1 MRKLVIKNVGPITK
15 DAEIEFDRFCV
26 LIGPQS
32 NGKSTIAKVMS
43 TCMWIEKE
51 ACTSLSTDI
60 IDSGKSFRDLIEDF
74 HRMHGYIHPEA
85 SYISYQSD
93 YVSIVYD
100 KDKVF
105 ISFNDNEAYRRLK
118 ISYMPSDRNV
128 ITMRNIGLR
137 DLEETNFRSF
147 LFDWLDANK
156 HFKKENMA
164 SILNLDVKYYY
175 DDSVKERNDRLVHEN
190 GVTYDIS
197 LYDASSGMQS
207 LVPMVVL
214 INYLL
219 GEYFENYNKV
229 LSFEQS
235 EKNRE
240 LSWTVVRHMLSKYFP
255 NKVTEEN
262 YREFYNDNVWRK
274 YEQGDAEAK
283 EIIRKMRNFYNQLVE
298 PNSISFILE
307 EPEQNIYPST
317 QMELVKE
324 IVKACNGVHKSSA
337 LITTHSPYVLTVINN
352 LIYASKVARLNP
364 DAVDRI
370 IPNEMWLPSDVVSA
384 YRVANGTVENIMD
397 KELHEI
403 KAELLDEISQ
413 SINSQYEELLDIE
426 YAANHEN

>member
-1 MRKLVIKNVGPITK
+1 
-15 DAEIEFDRFCV
+15 
-26 LIGPQS
+26 
-32 NGKSTIAKVMS
+32 
-43 TCMWIEKE
+43 
-51 ACTSLSTDI
+51 
-60 IDSGKSFRDLIEDF
+60 
-74 HRMHGYIHPEA
+74 
-85 SYISYQSD
+85 
-93 YVSIVYD
+93 
-100 KDKVF
+100 
-105 ISFNDNEAYRRLK
+105 
-118 ISYMPSDRNV
+118 
-128 ITMRNIGLR
+128 
-137 DLEETNFRSF
+137 
-147 LFDWLDANK
+147 
-156 HFKKENMA
+156 MA

-352 LIYASKVARLNP
+352 LIYAARVARLNP

-370 IPNEMWLPSDVVSA
+370 IPNEMWF
-384 YRVANGTVENIMD
+384 
-397 KELHEI
+397 LHI
-403 KAELLDEISQ
+403 V
-413 SINSQYEELLDIE
+413 
-426 YAANHEN
+426 